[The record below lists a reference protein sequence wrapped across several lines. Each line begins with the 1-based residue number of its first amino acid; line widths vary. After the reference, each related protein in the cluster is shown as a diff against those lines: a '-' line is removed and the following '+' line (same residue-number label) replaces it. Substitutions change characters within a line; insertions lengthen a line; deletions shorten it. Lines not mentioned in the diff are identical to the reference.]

1 MDRKG
6 LQIGRTALCLPILLS
21 QQMLVGLPVEELC
34 GAAVRIR
41 IRAVGGGGIS
51 TVRVVPCPCLL
62 NSWYGADCMYVLRC
76 AVCFLLVPCADP
88 LGDFY
93 FVLCFCVASRVWR
106 LTTR

>member
-41 IRAVGGGGIS
+41 IRAVGGGRDIYRTCSSVSLPPKFLVWGG
-51 TVRVVPCPCLL
+51 L
-62 NSWYGADCMYVLRC
+62 YVC
-76 AVCFLLVPCADP
+76 AAVCGVFFACA
-88 LGDFY
+88 
-93 FVLCFCVASRVWR
+93 LC
-106 LTTR
+106 